1 MEIENINMPIDK
13 QDLDLDLDTQE
24 YVDYLEYCVN
34 EGIMDEDVAN
44 ELIDKGEWQKIRDLM
59 EYEDTECI

>member
-1 MEIENINMPIDK
+1 MPIDK